1 MMKDIPQNEV
11 KSMGVWDYFTPEQ
24 QEKLK
29 KRMEQFSQEELMK
42 MRTESNEV
50 LSKLI
55 TGFEEG
61 IPPENT
67 EIIRLAKLLAE
78 SQAVFNNE
86 DPEIEKAVE
95 RFHLENPTK
104 KDHGMDLKIY
114 QYIEKAKSYSSKTS
128 S

>member
-1 MMKDIPQNEV
+1 
-11 KSMGVWDYFTPEQ
+11 MGVWDYFTPEQ

-29 KRMEQFSQEELMK
+29 KRIEQFSHEELKK
-42 MRTESNEV
+42 MRKESNEV

-55 TGFEEG
+55 TGFDQG

-67 EIIRLAKLLAE
+67 KIIRLAKLLAE

-86 DPEIEKAVE
+86 DPEIEKAIE

-104 KDHGMDLKIY
+104 KDHGINLEIY

-128 S
+128 L